1 MIHRVVLLTAL
12 LIDTGARAQPAPDAP
27 DAPNEHA
34 SFPDPGPEP
43 IIGAAELTDLANLAE
58 PTDHPELTDHPAP
71 NDTVLRVVEPPLD
84 PPERR
89 MPMEAQQYAVP
100 LPGRRSRD
108 PALRKARGMLA
119 GGILFTV
126 ICGAGSA
133 LAIAAAVDRP
143 RRTYGTASQDFF
155 RAATALIGCTV
166 GAIGLAAAGAV
177 RIRRIRHLA
186 EWTGGLGLRF

>member
-12 LIDTGARAQPAPDAP
+12 LLDTGARAQPAPDATS
-27 DAPNEHA
+27 EHA
-34 SFPDPGPEP
+34 AFLDPGPEP
-43 IIGAAELTDLANLAE
+43 IIGAAELADLANLTEPSDHAD
-58 PTDHPELTDHPAP
+58 PTDPTAP
-71 NDTVLRVVEPPLD
+71 NNTVLQLVEPPVD
-84 PPERR
+84 PPER
-89 MPMEAQQYAVP
+89 EAQQYAVP

-108 PALRKARGMLA
+108 PSLRKARGMLA

-143 RRTYGTASQDFF
+143 RRTYGTASQSFL

-166 GAIGLAAAGAV
+166 GAIGLAASGAV
-177 RIRRIRHLA
+177 RLRRKRRLA

>member
-1 MIHRVVLLTAL
+1 MIHRVVLFTAL
-12 LIDTGARAQPAPDAP
+12 IIDTGARAQPAPDAP
-27 DAPNEHA
+27 DEHA
-34 SFPDPGPEP
+34 SFLDPGPEP

-58 PTDHPELTDHPAP
+58 PTDHPAP
-71 NDTVLRVVEPPLD
+71 NDTVLRVVEPPVD